1 MFEDMEVM
9 GLNMDT
15 AIKVKLLK
23 DKKLKRQVQHI
34 SGTKLP
40 ENTGESSLLRPLWT
54 STKPGLKRR
63 VVRGE
68 GFTYIEVW
76 RERLQVV

>member
-1 MFEDMEVM
+1 MEVM

-40 ENTGESSLLRPLWT
+40 ENTGESSLLRPL
-54 STKPGLKRR
+54 
-63 VVRGE
+63 
-68 GFTYIEVW
+68 
-76 RERLQVV
+76 